1 MSSVATNDTDTST
14 HVTDPVEG
22 GSPGDW
28 DTRVDDEGEG
38 EPKVEQAEGGA
49 ETDEQ
54 KVGEGEEPKPEVSDD
69 KVSELTEQLEELKS
83 ELAKRDEVLAAI
95 DAEMQVNPA
104 LRKMLSGGRGAD
116 ADEHED
122 PLVNA
127 LSTIDQTFLPDSASG
142 LKTLMKPVFDELLR
156 LRKEVATV
164 KPSVQQLARTHGQSR
179 FTMTL
184 AENGVGADVQVSKPF
199 QKLLKEMRHD
209 REFQSLEARNPEFA
223 ARYAADRWTAKRART
238 NGWKDEQSRI
248 ATAKGGKNGSAPGR
262 GASTAV
268 RVVEVE
274 IDPDIDY
281 IAKADGI
288 RREAERAK
296 ENVRIKYVPLKD

>member
-1 MSSVATNDTDTST
+1 MSSVTVSDTDTST

-38 EPKVEQAEGGA
+38 EPEVEPTEGNAEA
-49 ETDEQ
+49 DEQ
-54 KVGEGEEPKPEVSDD
+54 QEGEGEEPKPEVSDD
-69 KVSELTEQLEELKS
+69 KVSELTEQLEELKA
-83 ELAKRDEVLAAI
+83 ELAERDGILAEI
-95 DAEMQVNPA
+95 QAEMRVNPA
-104 LRKMLSGGRGAD
+104 LRKMLSGGRD
-116 ADEHED
+116 TDDEPAD
-122 PLVNA
+122 PLVTA
-127 LSTIDQTFLPDSASG
+127 LSTIDEKFLPDSADG

-184 AENGVGADVQVSKPF
+184 AENGVGADVLTSKPF

-274 IDPDIDY
+274 IDPDTDY
-281 IAKADGI
+281 IGKAHRI
-288 RREAERAK
+288 RSEAERAK